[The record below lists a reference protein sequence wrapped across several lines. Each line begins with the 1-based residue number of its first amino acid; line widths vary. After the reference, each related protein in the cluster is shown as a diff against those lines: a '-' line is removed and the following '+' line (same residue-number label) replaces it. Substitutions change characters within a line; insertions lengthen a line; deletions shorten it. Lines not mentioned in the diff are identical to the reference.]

1 MTFADGI
8 QQYAVRKRAEGIG
21 FVKGESYLTSLFLFV
36 GDVQLGQ
43 VTAQQVLAFL
53 NGSLMS
59 AATWR
64 MKYFVLQHFFD
75 FWAARGAIPEMRMPP
90 IRPQEKRNFFPYV
103 YSRPE
108 LIRLLK
114 ATTRNYKAHLALARP
129 TMRVLIIL
137 LYGTGARVGEVLNLG
152 VDDVNLKQSN
162 ILINPKDRNR
172 CRLIP
177 IGADLREVL
186 QRYLKWRATKTPRSP
201 RLLLT
206 KAGHPVK
213 LGTAD
218 NNFKRLREI
227 AKVTRKAEVQPR
239 LSDMQCT
246 FAVHRITSWIRQGTD
261 LNRMLPALSVYMGLV
276 GLSATERYLHMTPAR
291 FKKHLSK
298 LSPRSRKQHWRNDK
312 NLMEFLANL

>member
-8 QQYAVRKRAEGIG
+8 QEYVVRKHAEGIG
-21 FVKGESYLTSLFLFV
+21 FAKGESYLTGLRQSV
-36 GDVQLGQ
+36 GDVQLSQ
-43 VTAQQVLAFL
+43 VTSQQVLAFL
-53 NGSLMS
+53 NGPLLS

-75 FWAARGAIPEMRMPP
+75 FWAARGAISEMRMPQ
-90 IRPQEKRNFFPYV
+90 IRAQERRNFFPYV

-114 ATTRNYKAHLALARP
+114 ATSRNYKAHLALARP

-137 LYGTGARVGEVLNLG
+137 LYGTGARVGEVLNLV

-162 ILINPKDRNR
+162 ILITSKDPNR
-172 CRLIP
+172 RRQIP

-186 QRYLKWRATKTPRSP
+186 RRYLAWRATKPPRSP

-206 KAGHPVK
+206 KSGHPVK

-218 NNFKRLREI
+218 RNFMRLREI

-239 LSDMQCT
+239 LNDLQCT

-276 GLSATERYLHMTPAR
+276 GLNATERYLHMTPAR